1 MGLYYAQAGLDQSLR
16 LGVNVAKRVGLLSER
31 NSDGRTGKDNGSAVR
46 SVDRLERI
54 PGRTVAT

>member
-31 NSDGRTGKDNGSAVR
+31 IATAAPEKTTAAP
-46 SVDRLERI
+46 SVAS
-54 PGRTVAT
+54 TA